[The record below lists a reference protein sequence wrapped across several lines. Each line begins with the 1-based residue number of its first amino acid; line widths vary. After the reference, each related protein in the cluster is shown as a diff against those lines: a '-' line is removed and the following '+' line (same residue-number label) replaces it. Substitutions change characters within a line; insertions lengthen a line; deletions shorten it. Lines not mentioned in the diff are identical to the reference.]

1 MTVNAT
7 SNYAPRKS
15 AHEGANGLE
24 QSRPSEAQVPS
35 GAASGMGESV
45 QILDRWYEQGYS
57 AGSGEVA
64 RDAGRPALEPYDPL
78 LARENSTFSLLM
90 RVEQLNSE
98 TQNAQL
104 VSQQLG
110 INVTDIKRNQL
121 HEDNLKKF
129 DEAIAKIRAAKR
141 AAGIAGKLGLM
152 GKILGF
158 VAALAGVIAAV
169 AAAGATGGLATP
181 VVVFAALA
189 LVGAS
194 VSLGS
199 EISERHGGGGYS
211 FEDTVD
217 QMGDFKAFGTVFIV
231 LDPSIGG
238 KLLGELAEYA
248 GGDENWQLA
257 ANIVGTVL
265 AIGVTMKLAGAFKAG
280 GSAGNAPAAGAGG
293 AGGGD
298 DVAGQAAQVAQRAAT
313 TAEKVAKAAN
323 MVRIVAA
330 ISGAIT
336 GSAQA
341 TLSYESQLDR
351 ARGQEADAERKAMQE
366 AILRTSQEAEEFREA
381 IEKLLTAILN
391 SQSGVSDMA
400 EKADQA
406 MHDVLGMRSP
416 QAA

>member
-78 LARENSTFSLLM
+78 LAGENSTFSLLM

-141 AAGIAGKLGLM
+141 AAGIAGNFSHGVLQRTKTRNGRFDIFWLPCCGIRF
-152 GKILGF
+152 GDTF
-158 VAALAGVIAAV
+158 VLESGPSLVHRKRSDQLVIGNYSDPLTRYVCCGV
-169 AAAGATGGLATP
+169 
-181 VVVFAALA
+181 
-189 LVGAS
+189 
-194 VSLGS
+194 
-199 EISERHGGGGYS
+199 
-211 FEDTVD
+211 
-217 QMGDFKAFGTVFIV
+217 
-231 LDPSIGG
+231 
-238 KLLGELAEYA
+238 
-248 GGDENWQLA
+248 
-257 ANIVGTVL
+257 
-265 AIGVTMKLAGAFKAG
+265 
-280 GSAGNAPAAGAGG
+280 
-293 AGGGD
+293 
-298 DVAGQAAQVAQRAAT
+298 
-313 TAEKVAKAAN
+313 
-323 MVRIVAA
+323 
-330 ISGAIT
+330 
-336 GSAQA
+336 
-341 TLSYESQLDR
+341 DR
-351 ARGQEADAERKAMQE
+351 AICTTRCGCNRP
-366 AILRTSQEAEEFREA
+366 LRC
-381 IEKLLTAILN
+381 
-391 SQSGVSDMA
+391 
-400 EKADQA
+400 
-406 MHDVLGMRSP
+406 
-416 QAA
+416 